1 MKKTRISR
9 AGMVQPD
16 EAAASMLARIR
27 AATQKAQAEDAA
39 VALATER
46 RVKRETAERER
57 QRAAEE
63 ALSSTADGVTNP
75 YLFVAPLEAPT
86 VEATVRADA
95 QSTTQ
100 VSALEAGGGDSDDG
114 RATPPLSGGAPPSPS
129 GGGADEWFEDFY
141 AQEFGGE
148 MSLISEFSATSLL
161 SEASA
166 PVRGVLES
174 GAAAAKAALLD
185 CKPSW
190 VVEEEEAA
198 AAAERERSS
207 QSGSEDSDSP
217 PPPYVSD
224 EESDVDS
231 ATQAHV
237 AKAEAEAAI
246 FESEAAIERER
257 RSVAAERE
265 ASVPKWRSSAHAS
278 RQRRERR
285 EGAAAAA
292 RRAPNGAGRLAAP
305 GTHLFRSSL
314 EIASSAPRAP

>member
-1 MKKTRISR
+1 
-9 AGMVQPD
+9 MVQPD

-148 MSLISEFSATSLL
+148 MSLISGEGAT
-161 SEASA
+161 
-166 PVRGVLES
+166 R
-174 GAAAAKAALLD
+174 
-185 CKPSW
+185 
-190 VVEEEEAA
+190 
-198 AAAERERSS
+198 
-207 QSGSEDSDSP
+207 
-217 PPPYVSD
+217 
-224 EESDVDS
+224 
-231 ATQAHV
+231 T
-237 AKAEAEAAI
+237 
-246 FESEAAIERER
+246 
-257 RSVAAERE
+257 
-265 ASVPKWRSSAHAS
+265 ASVRAKTEAVCAVG
-278 RQRRERR
+278 RR
-285 EGAAAAA
+285 
-292 RRAPNGAGRLAAP
+292 RLNIIRLTP
-305 GTHLFRSSL
+305 C
-314 EIASSAPRAP
+314 

>member
-1 MKKTRISR
+1 
-9 AGMVQPD
+9 
-16 EAAASMLARIR
+16 MLARIR
-27 AATQKAQAEDAA
+27 AATQKAQAEGAA

-46 RVKRETAERER
+46 RIKRETAERMA
-57 QRAAEE
+57 RASLHHDPYGDDPYAF
-63 ALSSTADGVTNP
+63 ALSEDPAVAATA
-75 YLFVAPLEAPT
+75 
-86 VEATVRADA
+86 RADA
-95 QSTTQ
+95 LLNPQCVPS
-100 VSALEAGGGDSDDG
+100 EEGGGGSDDG
-114 RATPPLSGGAPPSPS
+114 RATPPLSGGSDDGRTTPPC
-129 GGGADEWFEDFY
+129 GGDADAWFEDFY

-166 PVRGVLES
+166 PVCGVADS

-190 VVEEEEAA
+190 VVEEEAAA

-207 QSGSEDSDSP
+207 QSGSKDSDGPP
-217 PPPYVSD
+217 PPPYESD
-224 EESDVDS
+224 DESDVES
-231 ATQAHV
+231 VAQAHV

-246 FESEAAIERER
+246 FEREAATERER
-257 RSVAAERE
+257 RSASAERG

-292 RRAPNGAGRLAAP
+292 RRAPEGAGSLAAP

-314 EIASSAPRAP
+314 EIASVPLRSAAAPQRP